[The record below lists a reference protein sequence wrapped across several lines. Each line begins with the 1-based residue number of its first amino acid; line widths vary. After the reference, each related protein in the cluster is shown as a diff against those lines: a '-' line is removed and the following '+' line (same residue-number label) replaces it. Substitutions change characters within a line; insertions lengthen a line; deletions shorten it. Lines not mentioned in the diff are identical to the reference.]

1 MLKLHCLESKTAML
15 GYKTVQLETLLLPAN
30 EGAIYPLLNLQ
41 LD

>member
-1 MLKLHCLESKTAML
+1 MQYE
-15 GYKTVQLETLLLPAN
+15 TVQLETLLGLLLPAN